1 MKKGN
6 QMSVEEMKQAIG
18 EKLRRHFGCEVKEAG
33 KIELFKAC
41 ALVARDLMSAKYVDT
56 QNRVEKN
63 SERQVHYLSLEF
75 LMGRSFLN
83 NIYNLGIKDVMEQ
96 ALYEYGVNITDVLET
111 EPDAGLGNGGLG
123 RLAACYIDS
132 MASLGISAIGYSIRY
147 EHGLFKQKIVDGQ
160 QTELPD
166 SWLDVGEAWLIP
178 DMDEVREIKFG
189 GHIEEHWESGRMV
202 AVHKDYTPVL
212 AVPYDMLACG
222 YDTDN
227 VCTLRLWSARSPVEL
242 DMKLFSRGEYL
253 KALEQHAM
261 AEVISKILY
270 PDDKHL
276 EGKSLRLKQQYF
288 FVSATVQDI
297 VAKHRTQYGT
307 LKNFAQKHVIQI
319 NDTHPAMV
327 VPELMRIFLDEE
339 GYTWEEAWEIVSQC
353 VAYTNHTILAEALEQ
368 WPASLFEMHLPR
380 IWSILCEI
388 NQRFCGYLWEIYP
401 GDFGKISKLSLIC
414 DDMVRM
420 ANLSVVSSF
429 SVNGVSELHSAIIR
443 DDVFSD
449 YYRLMPGK
457 FTNVTNGIA
466 HRRWLCEINP
476 KLTDLLCDCIGDDF
490 KKIPSKLADFKGYA
504 DDKNVQKRL
513 DEIKHENKLR
523 LSKYIEK
530 ANGIKVDPSSIFDV
544 QVKRLHEYKRQLLN
558 VLQILDCYLTIKE
571 HPNMDFVPKTFL
583 FGAKAFPGYYTAKKI
598 IQLICSVA
606 SFIEKDEAVRDK
618 LRVVFLENYRVSLAE
633 IIMPAAELSE
643 QISVA
648 GKEASGTGNMKFMI
662 NGALTMG
669 TLDGAN
675 VEIHEAVGDD
685 NIFLFG
691 LKAHEVNELRPY
703 YNPSMIYASNPRLR
717 AVLDL
722 ISHGFDDGVC
732 YQELVSGLL
741 LGDNPDTY
749 MLLADFESYCVAQS
763 QASECYRDRSKW
775 NKMSAINI
783 SGAGRFAADRA
794 IDEYAKKIWNVSTNY
809 NA

>member
-1 MKKGN
+1 MKEN
-6 QMSVEEMKQAIG
+6 YQMSAEEMKKAI
-18 EKLRRHFGCEVKEAG
+18 EDKLRRHFGCEIKEAG

-41 ALVARDLMSAKYVDT
+41 ALVARDIMSQKYVDT
-56 QNRVEKN
+56 QNRIEKN
-63 SERQVHYLSLEF
+63 GERQVHYLSLEF

-83 NIYNLGIKDVMEQ
+83 NLYNLGILDVMKE
-96 ALYEYGVNITDVLET
+96 ALSELNIDINDVIET

-132 MASLGISAIGYSIRY
+132 MASLGIAATGYSIRY

-166 SWLDVGEAWLIP
+166 SWLDVGDAWLIP
-178 DMDEVREIKFG
+178 HMDEVCEIKFG
-189 GHIEEHWESGRMV
+189 GHITEHWESGRMV
-202 AVHKDYTPVL
+202 TVHEDYTPVI
-212 AVPYDMLACG
+212 AVPYDMLICG

-242 DMKLFSRGEYL
+242 DMQLFSGGEYL

-297 VAKHRTQYGT
+297 VKKHRAQYGT
-307 LKNFAQKHVIQI
+307 LKNFAKKHVIQI

-339 GYTWEEAWEIVSQC
+339 GYTWDDAWSIVSKS
-353 VAYTNHTILAEALEQ
+353 VAYTNHTVLAEALEQ
-368 WPASLFEMHLPR
+368 WPVSLFEMHLPR
-380 IWSILCEI
+380 IWSILSEI
-388 NQRFCGYLWEIYP
+388 NERFCSYLWEIYP
-401 GDFGKISKLSLIC
+401 GDFEKISRLSLIC

-420 ANLSVVSSF
+420 ANLSVVSGF
-429 SVNGVSELHSAIIR
+429 SVNGVSKLHSGIIR

-476 KLTDLLCDCIGDDF
+476 KLNDLLCECIGDGF
-490 KKIPSKLADFKGYA
+490 KKTPSKLENFKSYA
-504 DDKNVQKRL
+504 DDKSVQKRL
-513 DEIKHENKLR
+513 CEIKHENKLR
-523 LSKYIEK
+523 LADYIK
-530 ANGIKVDPSSIFDV
+530 SSNGISVNPDSIFDV

-558 VLQILDCYLTIKE
+558 VLQILDFYLRIKE
-571 HPNMDFVPKTFL
+571 NPNADFVPKTFL

-598 IQLICSVA
+598 IQLICSV
-606 SFIEKDEAVRDK
+606 SDFIEKDASVRDILK
-618 LRVVFLENYRVSLAE
+618 VCFLENYRVTLAE
-633 IIMPAAELSE
+633 LIMPAAELSE
-643 QISVA
+643 QISIA

-691 LKAHEVNELRPY
+691 LKAHEVASLRPH
-703 YNPSMIYASNPRLR
+703 YNPSMIYASNSRLR

-722 ISHGFDDGVC
+722 ISHGFGDGVN
-732 YQELVSGLL
+732 YQELVSGLII
-741 LGDNPDTY
+741 GDRADTY
-749 MLLADFESYCVAQS
+749 MLLADFDSYCAAQS
-763 QASECYRDRSKW
+763 QASDTYRDKSKW

-794 IDEYAKKIWNVSTNY
+794 IDEYAKKIWNVNTNY
-809 NA
+809 NE